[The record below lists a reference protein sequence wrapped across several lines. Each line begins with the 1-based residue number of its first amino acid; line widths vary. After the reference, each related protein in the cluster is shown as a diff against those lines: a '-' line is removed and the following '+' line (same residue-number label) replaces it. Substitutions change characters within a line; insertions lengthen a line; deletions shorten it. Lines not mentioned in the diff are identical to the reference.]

1 MLLYSAVDGVIRTGK
16 LEAPSVSRWQLLVKE
31 GGRESVDGI
40 IMASTDAAAA
50 SLSHSIRVDTT
61 CVK

>member
-16 LEAPSVSRWQLLVKE
+16 LEAPSVSRWQLVRE